1 MKKKRIELEII
12 ALSHS
17 VTASQ
22 NYAVVLGEKV
32 GIRRLPI
39 VIGNFEAQAIAVALE
54 SMSPNRPLT
63 HDLFKNTL
71 DVFKIEL
78 QEVVI
83 NQLEEGIFYSLLVCN
98 NNGET
103 IEIDART
110 SDAIAMAVRFNCP
123 IFTFENIMDEAGI
136 VLDNQDAVPQAKTNK
151 SASQKPGYSRY
162 TIEQLEDELKNVLEE
177 EDYKKAAIIRD
188 EIKKRTEGEVS

>member
-1 MKKKRIELEII
+1 MKNKRIELEII

-22 NYAVVLGEKV
+22 NYAVVLGEKI
-32 GIRRLPI
+32 GLRRLPI

-54 SMSPNRPLT
+54 NMSPNRPLT

-71 DVFKIEL
+71 DSFDIDL
-78 QEVVI
+78 QEVII
-83 NQLEEGIFYSLLVCN
+83 NQLEEGIFYSLLICTCN
-98 NNGET
+98 GKT
-103 IEIDART
+103 IEVDART

-123 IFTFENIMDEAGI
+123 IFTFEQIMDEAGI
-136 VLDNQDAVPQAKTNK
+136 ILEVQENIPQSSTKKPIKPKT
-151 SASQKPGYSRY
+151 GYADYS
-162 TIEQLEDELKNVLEE
+162 IERLEAELKNVLEE

-188 EIKKRTEGEVS
+188 EIKKRNEENKP

>member
-151 SASQKPGYSRY
+151 STSQKPGYSRY